1 MRPQGIIG
9 VVIIALLVIA
19 SILVGNLFF
28 TKIIGVDVSK
38 LPPFFK
44 FLVHMTGVAI
54 IAFAAKK
61 IFIK

>member
-1 MRPQGIIG
+1 MRLQGIIG
-9 VVIIALLVIA
+9 VVIVALLVIG

-28 TKIIGVDVSK
+28 SKILGIDVGK

-44 FLVHMTGVAI
+44 FLVHTTGAVL

-61 IFIK
+61 LLVR

>member
-9 VVIIALLVIA
+9 VVVIVLLVVA
-19 SILVGNLFF
+19 AVVVGNFF
-28 TKIIGVDVSK
+28 FSRILGIDVAA

-44 FLVHMTGVAI
+44 FIVHLTGLAF

-61 IFIK
+61 LFLK